1 MTGPM
6 TLPLAPILDIW
17 NIFLLVLVRITG
29 MFFLSPIFGRRN
41 IPVYFKA
48 GFCFVITLLMANA
61 IPMPDLSAY
70 QTLTAYVVLIAKE
83 LLVGLMLGFISYL
96 LFSSIYIAGQLIDM
110 RIGFGMV
117 SVFDPLTNVQIPI
130 TADFYIVFATLFM
143 LVSDAHHMLIS
154 AVHQSFELL
163 PIGAAYFNGDILK
176 QVVDLFF
183 AIFLIGF
190 KIAAPMTVA
199 ILITDLALGI
209 ISRAMPQ
216 MNVFMLGMPV
226 KIILGF
232 IIMLIT
238 IGAFK
243 GIVYVIMDGTYR
255 EIYDFLKNAGRP

>member
-1 MTGPM
+1 M
-6 TLPLAPILDIW
+6 TLSLAPILDIW

-41 IPVYFKA
+41 VPAYYKA
-48 GFCFVITLLMANA
+48 GFCFIVTLLMANA
-61 IPMPDLSAY
+61 MPVPDLSRY
-70 QTLTAYVVLIAKE
+70 QTLTSYVVLIGKE

-117 SVFDPLTNVQIPI
+117 NVFDPISNVQIPV
-130 TADFYIVFATLFM
+130 TADFYIIFATLFM
-143 LVSDAHHMLIS
+143 LVTDSHHVLIS
-154 AVHQSFELL
+154 AVYESFEIL

-176 QVVDLFF
+176 QIVDLFS
-183 AIFLIGF
+183 AVFLIGF
-190 KIAAPMTVA
+190 KIAAPITVA

-209 ISRAMPQ
+209 ISKAMPQ
-216 MNVFMLGMPV
+216 MNVFMMGMPV

-232 IIMLIT
+232 IIILIT
-238 IGAFK
+238 MAAFK

-255 EIYDFLKNAGRP
+255 EIYDFLRNAGRP

>member
-1 MTGPM
+1 M
-6 TLPLAPILDIW
+6 TLSLTPILDIW

-41 IPVYFKA
+41 VPAYYKA
-48 GFCFVITLLMANA
+48 GFCFIIALLMATA
-61 IPMPDLSAY
+61 IPVPDLARS
-70 QTLTAYVVLIAKE
+70 QPLTSYVVLIGKE

-117 SVFDPLTNVQIPI
+117 NVFDPISNIQIPI
-130 TADFYIVFATLFM
+130 TADFYIIFATLFM
-143 LVSDAHHMLIS
+143 LVTDSHHVLIT
-154 AVHQSFELL
+154 AVFESFEIL
-163 PIGAAYFNGDILK
+163 PIGEAYFNGDILK
-176 QVVDLFF
+176 QIVDLFS
-183 AIFLIGF
+183 AVFLIGF
-190 KIAAPMTVA
+190 KIAAPITVA

-232 IIMLIT
+232 VIMLIT

-255 EIYDFLKNAGRP
+255 EIYDFLRNAGRP